1 MAVAAGAGYSPDGL
15 GPQTFIVYASP
26 RDGVD
31 PADLE
36 AAVEEEI
43 ARLLRDGVT
52 EDELASAIT
61 RMQRRAIFARDDML
75 APAQLF
81 GEAMVAGG
89 GIADIEEWPERI
101 AAVTTEGV
109 LSAARGVFVPERSVT
124 AVLRPKPA
132 S

>member
-1 MAVAAGAGYSPDGL
+1 M
-15 GPQTFIVYASP
+15 
-26 RDGVD
+26 
-31 PADLE
+31 
-36 AAVEEEI
+36 
-43 ARLLRDGVT
+43 RDGVT

-109 LSAARGVFVPERSVT
+109 LSAARWVFVPERSVT